1 MGLPFLACCHQ
12 RSEIRSRIMPRKYH
26 SVCKTRLFKNQR
38 RNSSSSSFLSLQHKY
53 NFGKNFI
60 NTTHVI
66 TTLICCLIFGWGA
79 EHINSI
85 LDCGKNADLSKWN
98 LVAHLVSL
106 MQTVGNFM
114 WCWNCFLLL
123 IILSRCHSSWIASI
137 LTHSSFLRES
147 IFSCVLVVIRIIRFI
162 DDGLSTREKRGPQSG
177 TLR

>member
-66 TTLICCLIFGWGA
+66 TTLICCSIFGWGA
-79 EHINSI
+79 EYSNSV
-85 LDCGKNADLSKWN
+85 LGYGKNADFKLEPCGTPG
-98 LVAHLVSL
+98 VAHANCRKLHVVLELFSPFDNIVSLSFIMDSFNFDSFLVS
-106 MQTVGNFM
+106 TRVNF
-114 WCWNCFLLL
+114 
-123 IILSRCHSSWIASI
+123 
-137 LTHSSFLRES
+137 
-147 IFSCVLVVIRIIRFI
+147 
-162 DDGLSTREKRGPQSG
+162 
-177 TLR
+177 